1 MADVSYEIDSNGI
14 AVVTWDLE
22 DRSMNVLN
30 LRSIAEYKE
39 IVEKCINDDN
49 VKGIVLRSAKD
60 AFIAGADL
68 TSSDV
73 FGFDKVNEDKVKA
86 AEKIYNGNMEMQM
99 LFRSM
104 ETCGKPFVA
113 AINGHAL
120 GGGFEICLSCHYR
133 VAIDNDKIQI
143 GQPEAKVGLIPGA
156 GGTQRVP
163 RLAGVTQEMMGFLL
177 AGTPLTPKKAL
188 AAGLINEVVDEK
200 DLIDAAKKYIID
212 GGKAVQPW
220 DEKGYKFPGGLPY
233 TPKGMMLWAAASS
246 SLRKNSYNNY
256 PAQTAILSAV
266 YEGVQ
271 VPIDAGLRIE
281 ARYFTKVV
289 MDPRAQNMVRS
300 LFVNMQALS
309 KGARRPKEFD
319 KYDVK
324 KIGILGAGLMGA
336 GIAYVTAKAGIEVV
350 LIDVDQGAA
359 DKGKE
364 YSENILNKLLSK
376 KKTTEEKKEKLL
388 SLITPTTDYAHLKG
402 ADLIVEAVFENRD
415 IKADVT
421 AKAESQIADDAV
433 FGSNTSTLPISGL
446 AEKSQRPANFIGIHY
461 FSPVERMP
469 LVEVIMGKETSQ
481 ETLAKTMDYVQKIKK
496 TPIVV
501 NDSRGFYTSRV
512 FGTYTGEGVAMLTEG
527 INPALIENAGKMT
540 GMPMAPLA
548 LSDAVALDLAWK
560 VTTQTQK
567 DMEAEG
573 KEYPITPMHKILE
586 EMVEKQGRYGKKNNK
601 GFYEYPENGKKF
613 LWPELSNLCKQAD
626 EQPDAEEL
634 KKRFLYIQALETAK
648 CYEEG
653 VLTDVRDADVGAILG
668 WGMAPWT
675 GGPLSFIDMIGIKEF
690 VAEADKLAQKYGERF
705 TPCKLLRDMAAKNEN
720 FHGSGK
726 SSQAA

>member
-1 MADVSYEIDSNGI
+1 
-14 AVVTWDLE
+14 
-22 DRSMNVLN
+22 MNVLN

-39 IVEKCINDDN
+39 IIEKCIKDDN

-99 LFRSM
+99 LFRNM
-104 ETCGKPFVA
+104 ETSGKPFVA

-433 FGSNTSTLPISGL
+433 FGSNTSTLPLSL
-446 AEKSQRPANFIGIHY
+446 IH
-461 FSPVERMP
+461 
-469 LVEVIMGKETSQ
+469 I
-481 ETLAKTMDYVQKIKK
+481 
-496 TPIVV
+496 
-501 NDSRGFYTSRV
+501 
-512 FGTYTGEGVAMLTEG
+512 
-527 INPALIENAGKMT
+527 
-540 GMPMAPLA
+540 
-548 LSDAVALDLAWK
+548 
-560 VTTQTQK
+560 
-567 DMEAEG
+567 
-573 KEYPITPMHKILE
+573 
-586 EMVEKQGRYGKKNNK
+586 
-601 GFYEYPENGKKF
+601 
-613 LWPELSNLCKQAD
+613 
-626 EQPDAEEL
+626 
-634 KKRFLYIQALETAK
+634 
-648 CYEEG
+648 
-653 VLTDVRDADVGAILG
+653 
-668 WGMAPWT
+668 
-675 GGPLSFIDMIGIKEF
+675 
-690 VAEADKLAQKYGERF
+690 
-705 TPCKLLRDMAAKNEN
+705 
-720 FHGSGK
+720 
-726 SSQAA
+726 

>member
-1 MADVSYEIDSNGI
+1 MADVTYEIDSDGV

-22 DRSMNVLN
+22 NRSMNVLN
-30 LRSIAEYKE
+30 FQSLGEYRSI
-39 IVEKCINDDN
+39 IEKLISDDN

-99 LFRSM
+99 LFRNM
-104 ETCGKPFVA
+104 ETSGKPFVA

-626 EQPDAEEL
+626 EQPDVEEL
-634 KKRFLYIQALETAK
+634 KKRFLYIQALRN
-648 CYEEG
+648 CQ
-653 VLTDVRDADVGAILG
+653 VLRRRRAYGCKRCGCWGNSWLGYGSVDWRTFIFHRYDRDKRV
-668 WGMAPWT
+668 
-675 GGPLSFIDMIGIKEF
+675 
-690 VAEADKLAQKYGERF
+690 
-705 TPCKLLRDMAAKNEN
+705 CC
-720 FHGSGK
+720 
-726 SSQAA
+726 

>member
-1 MADVSYEIDSNGI
+1 MSDISYDVDNDGV
-14 AVVTWDLE
+14 AVVTWDLK
-22 DRSMNVLN
+22 DRTMNVLN
-30 LRSIAEYKE
+30 FNSLGEYGEAIKKLIAD
-39 IVEKCINDDN
+39 EK
-49 VKGIVLRSAKD
+49 VKGIVLASAKD

-73 FGFDKVNEDKVKA
+73 FGFNQKETDKTKA
-86 AEKIYNGNMEMQM
+86 AEKIYNGNMEMQN

-120 GGGFEICLSCHYR
+120 GGGFEICLACHYR

-163 RLAGVTQEMMGFLL
+163 RLAGITQEIMGFLM
-177 AGTPLTPKKAL
+177 AGTPFTPKKAL
-188 AAGLINEVVDEK
+188 SAGLIHEVTDK
-200 DLIDAAKKYIID
+200 DNLIEAAKKYIRD

-220 DEKGYKFPGGLPY
+220 DEKSYKFPGGLPY
-233 TPKGMMLWAAASS
+233 TPKGMMIWGAASS
-246 SLRKNSYNNY
+246 SLRKMSYNNY
-256 PAQTAILSAV
+256 PAQSAILSAL

-289 MDPRAQNMVRS
+289 MDPVSQNMVRS
-300 LFVNMQALS
+300 LFVNMQALN
-309 KGARRPKEFD
+309 KGARRPKDFD

-350 LIDVDQGAA
+350 LIDQDQENAE
-359 DKGKE
+359 KGKE
-364 YSENILNKLLSK
+364 YSLKLLDKALSR

-388 SLITPTTDYAHLKG
+388 SLITPTTDYELLKG

-415 IKADVT
+415 IKAEVT
-421 AKAESQIADDAV
+421 AKAEAQIAENAV

-446 AEKSQRPANFIGIHY
+446 AKNSLRPDNFIGIHY
-461 FSPVERMP
+461 FSPVEKMP
-469 LVEVIMGKETSQ
+469 LVEIIMGEKTSQ

-512 FGTYTGEGVAMLTEG
+512 FGTYTGEGVAMLAEG
-527 INPALIENAGKMT
+527 IKPALIENAGKMT

-548 LSDAVALDLAWK
+548 LADAVALDLAWK
-560 VTTQTQK
+560 VTTQTKK
-567 DMEAEG
+567 DFEAEG
-573 KEYPITPMHKILE
+573 KDFPITPMYSIME
-586 EMVEKQGRYGKKNNK
+586 EMVDKQGRFGKKNSK
-601 GFYEYPENGKKF
+601 GFYEYPENGKKY
-613 LWPELSNLCKQAD
+613 LWPELSNLCKESTD
-626 EQPDAEEL
+626 QPDVEEL
-634 KKRFLYIQALETAK
+634 KKRFLYIQAIETAK
-648 CYEEG
+648 CYEEN
-653 VLTDVRDADVGAILG
+653 VLTDVRDADIGAILG

-675 GGPLSFIDMIGIKEF
+675 GGPLSFIDMVGIKDF
-690 VAEADKLAQKYGERF
+690 VAEADRLAQKYGERF
-705 TPCKLLRDMAAKNEN
+705 TPCKLLRDMASKNES
-720 FHGSGK
+720 FHKSGN

>member
-39 IVEKCINDDN
+39 IIEKCIKDDN

-99 LFRSM
+99 LFRNM
-104 ETCGKPFVA
+104 ETSGKPFVA

-402 ADLIVEAVFENRD
+402 ADLIVEAVFENMVLVLPPAYNNPND
-415 IKADVT
+415 ADY
-421 AKAESQIADDAV
+421 ALLEFKILSESVPPPPLEPDYDGGVPNTSDDA
-433 FGSNTSTLPISGL
+433 G
-446 AEKSQRPANFIGIHY
+446 
-461 FSPVERMP
+461 
-469 LVEVIMGKETSQ
+469 
-481 ETLAKTMDYVQKIKK
+481 
-496 TPIVV
+496 
-501 NDSRGFYTSRV
+501 
-512 FGTYTGEGVAMLTEG
+512 
-527 INPALIENAGKMT
+527 
-540 GMPMAPLA
+540 
-548 LSDAVALDLAWK
+548 
-560 VTTQTQK
+560 
-567 DMEAEG
+567 
-573 KEYPITPMHKILE
+573 
-586 EMVEKQGRYGKKNNK
+586 
-601 GFYEYPENGKKF
+601 
-613 LWPELSNLCKQAD
+613 
-626 EQPDAEEL
+626 
-634 KKRFLYIQALETAK
+634 LETEPIDAGPPPDYCHIQIEYRYNVDELVYDHDRSPLYTRWALGPTEAVQNEFAYSSWNSSHAGGPPYFMASEETQSLYDCLTHEFYDIRIMQWTGNSTAGGFDIAYK
-648 CYEEG
+648 PVAAPDWFEEG
-653 VLTDVRDADVGAILG
+653 
-668 WGMAPWT
+668 
-675 GGPLSFIDMIGIKEF
+675 FIQCHRNVDDDDYSDDM
-690 VAEADKLAQKYGERF
+690 
-705 TPCKLLRDMAAKNEN
+705 P
-720 FHGSGK
+720 
-726 SSQAA
+726 